1 MHFFVLHSAHT
12 HTHCGI
18 CIRKHWLQT
27 ISVQVW
33 IPTAVFFMTIF
44 FGHLLFGAPE
54 DWWLDKLC
62 IHQSREKLKEQGGVA
77 DGHCA
82 RWNHGLMMVDGSDG
96 LNPQLGENGWSGWDH
111 FWIRDK
117 KSWEAWK
124 PPPKLP
130 FREFPDWH
138 LGSIGTI
145 VGNLEWRRRRRC
157 FFEISHR
164 WIGRN
169 RDDQWGVL
177 WDDLGID

>member
-1 MHFFVLHSAHT
+1 MHFFVLHST

-77 DGHCA
+77 LRTAHDEIMG
-82 RWNHGLMMVDGSDG
+82 WWWLMGLMGWIPSWRKWLVWMGSFLDRFG
-96 LNPQLGENGWSGWDH
+96 IRKAGKPSGNLPQSCLSESFPTGIWDQLGQLLEIWNDDDDDVFLKYPTVELGEIGMTNGAYFGM
-111 FWIRDK
+111 I
-117 KSWEAWK
+117 
-124 PPPKLP
+124 
-130 FREFPDWH
+130 
-138 LGSIGTI
+138 
-145 VGNLEWRRRRRC
+145 
-157 FFEISHR
+157 
-164 WIGRN
+164 
-169 RDDQWGVL
+169 WG
-177 WDDLGID
+177 